1 MPLRLVCL
9 ALWMAGRASSD
20 GAKLAVLWW
29 GLLAFVGSGFEHSVA
44 NMTVFSLA
52 VFNHQAHWS
61 DLARNL
67 LYTVSG
73 NVVGGAVL
81 VGLVYSWLGRAGQPA
96 GSAPGVVELAGSRG
110 SDDGARRPEREAVA
124 A

>member
-1 MPLRLVCL
+1 
-9 ALWMAGRASSD
+9 MAGRASSD

-52 VFNHQAHWS
+52 VFNHQAQWS

-67 LYTVSG
+67 LYTVPG

-81 VGLVYSWLGRAGQPA
+81 VGLVYSWLGRAGRPA
-96 GSAPGVVELAGSRG
+96 GSVAGVTRLAGGRG
-110 SDDGARRPEREAVA
+110 GDDANEEGAPLGLRDDYSLSHR
-124 A
+124 